1 MTDTLMQRQIEHT
14 RVNAGAAWLDDNYP
28 GWEDKVDTDNLSMVT
43 NCILMQVI
51 EPNKNGDNGYVQVY
65 NEKGEQFVID
75 YGFVMDGRA
84 EWIELIDARRM
95 AMAEAA

>member
-1 MTDTLMQRQIEHT
+1 MTDILMQRQINQT

-28 GWEDKVDTDNLSMVT
+28 GWEDKVNTDNLSMLT

-51 EPNKNGDNGYVQVY
+51 EPTASENGFSQIHRAMGP
-65 NEKGEQFVID
+65 QFVVD
-75 YGFVMDGRA
+75 HGFVVDGRD